1 MEEVA
6 YAKINLAL
14 HVRERRP
21 DGYHRIE
28 TIFAFA
34 EDGDRLSVSESD
46 TIGLDVGGPFAAALE
61 GENLVL
67 RAAEALGARFDVRR
81 GAALFL
87 DKRLPVA
94 SGIGGGSAD
103 AAAALRLLDR
113 WWGLGAGEAEL
124 HSIAASLGADVP
136 ACLGSRTALGKE
148 RGDELE
154 LVDGDDLSGTP
165 LLLVNPKV
173 PVPTAAVFAGWD
185 GVDRGALAAAA
196 PMEAAL
202 LGRNDLEDPAL
213 RVAPAIAK
221 VFAALGQNADPIIV
235 RMSGSGATCF
245 ALYGSAADR
254 DRAACGIAEK
264 HPHWWVLAS
273 RLR

>member
-14 HVRERRP
+14 HVRDRRP

-34 EDGDRLSVSESD
+34 EDGDRLSVGESD
-46 TIGLDVGGPFAAALE
+46 TLRLNVVGAFAAALV

-67 RAAEALGARFDVRR
+67 RAAEALRARFDVRD

-103 AAAALRLLDR
+103 AAAALRLLNR
-113 WWGLGAGEAEL
+113 WWGLGALEAEL
-124 HSIAASLGADVP
+124 FSIAASLGADVP
-136 ACLGSRTALGKE
+136 ACLRSRTAIGRE
-148 RGDELE
+148 RGDELQPMKE
-154 LVDGDDLSGTP
+154 ENLSGTP

-173 PVPTAAVFAGWD
+173 PVSTGAVFSGWD
-185 GVDRGALAAAA
+185 GVDRGPLLVAE

-213 RVAPAIAK
+213 TVAPAIAN
-221 VFAALGQNADPIIV
+221 VLAALGEHGDPIIV

-245 ALYGSAADR
+245 ALYRSEEDR
-254 DRAACGIAEK
+254 DRAAYRIAAEN
-264 HPHWWVLAS
+264 PCWWLLAS

>member
-1 MEEVA
+1 MEEIA

-14 HVRERRP
+14 HVRERRV

-34 EDGDRLSVSESD
+34 EDGDRLSVGESD
-46 TIGLDVGGPFAAALE
+46 GLRLDVGGPFAAALE

-67 RAAEALGARFDVRR
+67 RAAQALRARFDVRH
-81 GAALFL
+81 GAALLL

-103 AAAALRLLDR
+103 AAAALRLLNR
-113 WWGLGAGEAEL
+113 WWRLGASEAEL
-124 HSIAASLGADVP
+124 LSIATSLGADVP
-136 ACLGSRTALGKE
+136 ACLGSRTATGKG

-154 LVDGDDLSGTP
+154 PVKGEDLSGMP

-173 PVPTAAVFAGWD
+173 PVSTGAVFDGWD
-185 GVDRGALAAAA
+185 RVDRGPLAVAG

-202 LGRNDLEDPAL
+202 SGRNDLEDAAL
-213 RVAPAIAK
+213 GVAPAIAN
-221 VFAALGQNADPIIV
+221 VLAALGRDAEPIIA

-245 ALYGSAADR
+245 ALYGSDANR
-254 DRAACGIAEK
+254 DRAACRIAAE
-264 HPHWWVLAS
+264 HPGWWLLAS

>member
-14 HVRERRP
+14 HVRDKRP

-34 EDGDRLSVSESD
+34 EDGDRLSVGESEA
-46 TIGLDVGGPFAAALE
+46 LRLEVGGPFAAALE
-61 GENLVL
+61 GKNLVL
-67 RAAEALGARFDVRR
+67 RAAEALRARFDVRH

-103 AAAALRLLDR
+103 AAAALRLLGR
-113 WWGLGAGEAEL
+113 WWGLGASEAEL
-124 HSIAASLGADVP
+124 LSIAASIGADVP
-136 ACLGSRTALGKE
+136 ACLRSRTAIGKE

-154 LVDGDDLSGTP
+154 PVKGEGLSRTP
-165 LLLVNPKV
+165 LLLVNPTV
-173 PVPTAAVFAGWD
+173 PVSTAAVFAGWD
-185 GVDRGALAAAA
+185 GADRGPLLDAEPL
-196 PMEAAL
+196 EAAL
-202 LGRNDLEDPAL
+202 SGRNDLQDPAL
-213 RVAPAIAK
+213 KVAPTIAN
-221 VFAALGQNADPIIV
+221 VLAALAEDANPIIV

-245 ALYGSAADR
+245 ALYGNETDR
-254 DRAACGIAEK
+254 DRAACRIAAE
-264 HPHWWVLAS
+264 HPRWWLLATC
-273 RLR
+273 LR